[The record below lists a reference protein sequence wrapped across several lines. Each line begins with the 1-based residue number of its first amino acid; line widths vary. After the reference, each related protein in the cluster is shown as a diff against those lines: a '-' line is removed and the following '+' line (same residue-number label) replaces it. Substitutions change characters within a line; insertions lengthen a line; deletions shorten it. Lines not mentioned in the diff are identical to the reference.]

1 MSSSHVGQP
10 QLGQPNDAAQALF
23 AAFEHAVDAVVIT
36 GLGNEIRYFNAAAER
51 LWGYARGDVV
61 GHQVNMLVPL
71 DVRDNLD
78 GVIALKTALPM
89 NTPVKGR
96 REFRISRKDG
106 SEAWGAFSI
115 SRVDYGGKTL
125 YISFVRDV
133 TDEVRRRDKN
143 ALMALVAEK
152 TDRAVMVSD
161 RDMHIIYVNKAFTD
175 LFGYSLDEAIGR
187 HPQHLLTG
195 EYTDSETLTRFH
207 ERIYADGHGQEE
219 LLTYD
224 KDGEEIW
231 ISTTVNA
238 DRDANGELKNLVA
251 VLVDITESKQ
261 IHSLQHFTLKNL
273 ANDMPVL
280 DVIGDL
286 CRRVEAIAPDI
297 VCSVLHVDPDGLLH
311 PLGGDR
317 LPPGFSEAIDGLLLG
332 PDVGCCGSAAF
343 SGEAVLSLDIAT
355 DPKWQLYNQLLLQAG
370 LRACWSTPIKAK
382 DGRVIGAIGF
392 YFRESRTPTRWHQ
405 TIVDNCVNLCALAI
419 ERHEARSEITRLAY
433 FDALTKLPN
442 RAQLQELLTQQ
453 IAAARPND
461 KIAVMFLDLDHFK
474 DINDTLGHSVGD
486 DLLVSVTQRLCKHI
500 RPGDTLSRQGGDE
513 FVLVLPNC
521 EADDAAAI
529 ASRLLESLLSPIQ
542 LNGKTVPISASIG
555 VSIYPDN
562 ATDID
567 GLLKHADAAMYQ
579 AKLAG
584 RSTYRF
590 FSADMN
596 RITEER
602 LAFSTALRNAII
614 QGVLRLH
621 YQPQVRIDGSIY
633 GAEALARWRDPVLG
647 DVPPS
652 KFIPLAEEYGLIE
665 MIGMWSMREACRQ
678 LAAWRRAGLEV
689 PCVSVNMSPINFQN
703 GNLADQV
710 REIIAENELT
720 PEMLMLEVTEGVVM
734 SEHSTAIGTM
744 EKIRQSGVLLS
755 MDDFGTG
762 YSSLSRLASLP
773 VRELKIDRSFMRDIE
788 SQASALAITRAIVR
802 VGQSLDMTV
811 VAEGVET
818 EGQRRLLIEL
828 GCDVIQGFVHA
839 PALAVPDFE
848 RWLVQHEAARGARRS
863 LGIVSTSSV

>member
-1 MSSSHVGQP
+1 MMPASPVD
-10 QLGQPNDAAQALF
+10 QLSPAQTSDAARALF
-23 AAFEHAVDAVVIT
+23 SAFEHAVDAVVIT
-36 GLGNEIRYFNAAAER
+36 GTGNEIRYFNAAAER
-51 LWGYARGDVV
+51 LWGYGRGDVT
-61 GHQVNMLVPL
+61 GRQVNMLVPL

-78 GVIALKTALPM
+78 GVIALKAALPA
-89 NTPVKGR
+89 NAPVKGR
-96 REFRISRKDG
+96 REFRISRNDG

-133 TDEVRRRDKN
+133 TDEVKRREKN

-152 TDRAVMVSD
+152 TDRVVMVTD
-161 RDMHIIYVNKAFTD
+161 RDLKINYVNKAFSD
-175 LFGYSLDEAIGR
+175 LFGYSLAEAIGQ

-195 EYTDSETLTRFH
+195 EYTDSDALARFH
-207 ERIYADGHGQEE
+207 AQIDAEGHGQEE

-224 KDGEEIW
+224 KHGEEIW

-238 DRDANGELKNLVA
+238 DRDANGEVKNFVA

-261 IHSLQHFTLKNL
+261 IHSLQHLTLENL
-273 ANDMPVL
+273 AHDMPVL

-286 CRRVEAIAPDI
+286 CRRVEAIAPDVI
-297 VCSVLHVDPDGLLH
+297 CSVLHVDPDGLLH

-317 LPPGFSEAIDGLLLG
+317 VPSAFSQSIDGLLLG
-332 PDVGCCGSAAF
+332 PDVGCCGAAAF
-343 SGEAVLSLDIAT
+343 TGEPVLSFDIAT
-355 DPKWQLYNQLLLQAG
+355 DPKWLPYNELPLKAG
-370 LRACWSTPIKAK
+370 LCACWSTPIKAK

-392 YFRESRTPTRWHQ
+392 YFRESKSPTRWHQ

-419 ERHEARSEITRLAY
+419 ERHEARSEIARLAY
-433 FDALTKLPN
+433 FDALTGLPN
-442 RAQLQELLTQQ
+442 RAQLHQLMTTHIE
-453 IAAARPND
+453 AAGAD
-461 KIAVMFLDLDHFK
+461 GKIAVMFLDLDHFK

-513 FVLVLPNC
+513 FVIVLPNC
-521 EADDAAAI
+521 GVEDGAAI
-529 ASRLLESLLSPIQ
+529 ATRLLESLLPPIH
-542 LNGKTVPISASIG
+542 LGTRAVPISASIG

-562 ATDID
+562 AGDID

-596 RITEER
+596 RLTEER
-602 LAFSTALRNAII
+602 LAFSMALRNAII

-621 YQPQVRIDGSIY
+621 YQPQVRSDGSVY
-633 GAEALARWRDPVLG
+633 GVEALARWHDPVLG
-647 DVPPS
+647 EVPPS

-665 MIGMWSMREACRQ
+665 MIGMWSLREACRQ
-678 LAAWRRAGLEV
+678 LSAWRRKGLAV
-689 PCVSVNMSPINFQN
+689 PCVSVNMSPINFQK
-703 GNLADQV
+703 GDLADRV
-710 REIIAENELT
+710 SGILAENELT
-720 PEMLMLEVTEGVVM
+720 PDMLMLEVTEGVVM
-734 SEHSTAIGTM
+734 SDHSTAIDTM
-744 EKIRQSGVLLS
+744 EKIRLSGVRLS

-762 YSSLSRLASLP
+762 YSSLSRLADLP

-818 EGQRRLLIEL
+818 EGQRRLLTEL
-828 GCDVIQGFVHA
+828 GCDVTQGFIHA
-839 PALAVPDFE
+839 PALSVPDLE
-848 RWLVQHEAARGARRS
+848 RWLAQHQAKRDTRPS
-863 LGIVSTSSV
+863 LGAVANRA

>member
-1 MSSSHVGQP
+1 MPTSPVGQLSP
-10 QLGQPNDAAQALF
+10 AQSGDAARALF
-23 AAFEHAVDAVVIT
+23 SAFEHAVDAVVIT
-36 GLGNEIRYFNAAAER
+36 GLDNEIRHFNAAAER
-51 LWGYARGDVV
+51 FWGYNRREVV
-61 GHQVNMLVPL
+61 GRQVNMLVPL
-71 DVRDNLD
+71 DVRDHLD
-78 GVIALKTALPM
+78 GVIALKAALPASA
-89 NTPVKGR
+89 PVKGR

-125 YISFVRDV
+125 YINFVRDV
-133 TDEVRRRDKN
+133 TDEVKRREKN

-152 TDRAVMVSD
+152 TDRVVMVTD
-161 RDMHIIYVNKAFTD
+161 RNLRINYVNRAFTD
-175 LFGYSLDEAIGR
+175 LFGYSLAEAIGQ

-195 EYTDSETLTRFH
+195 EYTDSETLARLH
-207 ERIYADGHGQEE
+207 ARLNADGHGQEE

-238 DRDANGELKNLVA
+238 DRGADGEVENLVA

-261 IHSLQHFTLKNL
+261 IHSLQHLTLKNL

-286 CRRVEAIAPDI
+286 CRRVEAIAPDVI
-297 VCSVLHVDPDGLLH
+297 CSVLHVDPNGLLH

-317 LPPGFSEAIDGLLLG
+317 MPPAFSKSIDGLLLG
-332 PDVGCCGSAAF
+332 PDVGCCGAAAF
-343 SGEAVLSLDIAT
+343 TGDPVLSIDIAT
-355 DPKWQLYNQLLLQAG
+355 DPKWLPYNELPLKAG

-382 DGRVIGAIGF
+382 NGRVIGAIGL
-392 YFRESRTPTRWHQ
+392 YFRESKAPTRWHQ
-405 TIVDNCVNLCALAI
+405 IIVDNCVDLCALAI
-419 ERHEARSEITRLAY
+419 ERHEARSEIARLAY
-433 FDALTKLPN
+433 FDALTGLPN
-442 RAQLQELLTQQ
+442 RAQLHQLMTTHLEAAGPQQ
-453 IAAARPND
+453 

-474 DINDTLGHSVGD
+474 DINDTLGHSLGD

-513 FVLVLPNC
+513 FVVVLPNC
-521 EADDAAAI
+521 EGEGAATI
-529 ASRLLESLLSPIQ
+529 ASRLLESLIPPIH
-542 LNGKTVPISASIG
+542 LGTKTVPISASIG
-555 VSIYPDN
+555 VSVYPDN
-562 ATDID
+562 ASDID

-596 RITEER
+596 RVTEER
-602 LAFSTALRNAII
+602 LAFSIALRNAII
-614 QGVLRLH
+614 HGVLRLH
-621 YQPQVRIDGSIY
+621 YQPQLRVDGGIY
-633 GAEALARWRDPVLG
+633 GVEALARWSDPGLG
-647 DVPPS
+647 EVPPS

-665 MIGMWSMREACRQ
+665 MIGIWSLREACRQ
-678 LAAWRRAGLEV
+678 LAAWHRAGLDV

-703 GNLADQV
+703 GDLADRV
-710 REIIAENELT
+710 GEILAENELT
-720 PEMLMLEVTEGVVM
+720 PDRLMLEVTEGVVM
-734 SEHSTAIGTM
+734 SDHSMAIDTM
-744 EKIRQSGVLLS
+744 EKIRKSGVKLS

-762 YSSLSRLASLP
+762 YSSLSRLAELP

-828 GCDVIQGFVHA
+828 GCDVTQGFVHA
-839 PALAVPDFE
+839 PALSVPDLE
-848 RWLVQHEAARGARRS
+848 RWLAQYQATRVSRAV
-863 LGIVSTSSV
+863 LGVISKRI

>member
-1 MSSSHVGQP
+1 MSSSPIGQLP
-10 QLGQPNDAAQALF
+10 LGQSNTAAQALF
-23 AAFEHAVDAVVIT
+23 STFEHAADAVVMT
-36 GLGNEIRYFNAAAER
+36 AAGGEIRYFNAAAER
-51 LWGYARGDVV
+51 LWGYGRGEVV
-61 GHQVNMLVPL
+61 GRKVNMLVPN
-71 DVRDNLD
+71 DMRADLD
-78 GVIALKTALPM
+78 GVIALKAALPA
-89 NTPVKGR
+89 NAPVKGR
-96 REFRISRKDG
+96 REFRICRKDG
-106 SEAWGAFSI
+106 SETWGAFSI
-115 SRVDYGGKTL
+115 SRVEYGGKTL
-125 YISFVRDV
+125 DISFVRDV
-133 TDEVRRRDKN
+133 TDEVRLREKN

-152 TDRAVMVSD
+152 TDRVVMVTD
-161 RDMHIIYVNKAFTD
+161 RDLHITYVNKAFTE
-175 LFGYSLDEAIGR
+175 LFGYSLMEALGR
-187 HPQHLLTG
+187 HPEQLLTG
-195 EYTDSETLTRFH
+195 EYTDGEALARFH
-207 ERIYADGHGQEE
+207 ERIYADGHGQED
-219 LLTYD
+219 LLVYD

-231 ISTTVNA
+231 ISTNVNA
-238 DRDANGELKNLVA
+238 DRGDNGEVRNFVA

-261 IHSLQHFTLKNL
+261 IHSLQHLTLENL

-286 CRRVEAIAPDI
+286 CRRVEAIAPDV
-297 VCSVLHVDPDGLLH
+297 VCSVLHVDLDGLLH

-317 LPPGFSEAIDGLLLG
+317 LPPQFSTSIDGLVLG
-332 PDVGCCGSAAF
+332 PDVGSCGAAAF
-343 SGEAVLSLDIAT
+343 SGEPVLSIDLAT
-355 DPKWQLYNQLLLQAG
+355 DPKWLLYNELPLKAG
-370 LRACWSTPIKAK
+370 LKACWSTPIKAK

-405 TIVDNCVNLCALAI
+405 TIVDNCVHLCALAI
-419 ERHEARSEITRLAY
+419 ERHEARSEIARLAY

-442 RAQLQELLTQQ
+442 RARLHQLMTQQ
-453 IAAARPND
+453 IDAAGVD
-461 KIAVMFLDLDHFK
+461 EKIAVMFLDLDHFK

-513 FVLVLPNC
+513 FVVVLPRCN
-521 EADDAAAI
+521 ADDAAAI

-542 LNGKTVPISASIG
+542 LNAKTVPISASIG
-555 VSIYPDN
+555 VSIYPDDARN
-562 ATDID
+562 ID
-567 GLLKHADAAMYQ
+567 DLLKHADAAMYQ

-596 RITEER
+596 RVTEER

-633 GAEALARWRDPVLG
+633 GAEALTRWRDPVLG

-665 MIGMWSMREACRQ
+665 LIGMWSLREACRQ
-678 LAAWRRAGLEV
+678 LAAWHRAGLDV

-703 GNLADQV
+703 RDLADLV
-710 REIIAENELT
+710 GKILAENELT
-720 PEMLMLEVTEGVVM
+720 PDMLMLEVTEGVVM
-734 SEHSTAIGTM
+734 SEHSTAIDTM
-744 EKIRQSGVLLS
+744 EKIRRSGVRLS

-762 YSSLSRLASLP
+762 YSSLSRLANLP

-818 EGQRRLLIEL
+818 EGQRRLLTEL

-839 PALAVPDFE
+839 PALSVPDFE
-848 RWLVQHEAARGARRS
+848 RWLVQHEATRGALPS
-863 LGIVSTSSV
+863 FGTVSSCAS

>member
-1 MSSSHVGQP
+1 
-10 QLGQPNDAAQALF
+10 
-23 AAFEHAVDAVVIT
+23 
-36 GLGNEIRYFNAAAER
+36 ER
-51 LWGYARGDVV
+51 LWGYARTEVV
-61 GHQVNMLVPL
+61 GRQVNMLVPP
-71 DVRDNLD
+71 DVRADLE
-78 GVIALKTALPM
+78 GVIALKAALP
-89 NTPVKGR
+89 THAPVKGR

-125 YISFVRDV
+125 YINFVRDV
-133 TDEVRRRDKN
+133 SDEIRRREQN

-152 TDRAVMVSD
+152 TDRVVMVTD
-161 RDMHIIYVNKAFTD
+161 RDLHINYVNQAFTD
-175 LFGYSLDEAIGR
+175 LFGYSLEEAIGR

-195 EYTDSETLTRFH
+195 EYTDSKTI
-207 ERIYADGHGQEE
+207 ERLHATIEAEGHGQED

-238 DRDANGELKNLVA
+238 HRDDNGEVKNLVA
-251 VLVDITESKQ
+251 ILVDITESKQ
-261 IHSLQHFTLKNL
+261 IHSLQHLTLEHL

-286 CRRVEAIAPDI
+286 CRRVEAIAPDV
-297 VCSVLHVDPDGLLH
+297 VCSVLHVDPAGLLH

-317 LPPGFSEAIDGLLLG
+317 LPAGFSKSIDGLMLG
-332 PDVGCCGSAAF
+332 PDVGCCGAAAF
-343 SGEAVLSLDIAT
+343 SGEPVFSPDIAT
-355 DPKWQLYNQLLLQAG
+355 DPKWLPYNELLLKAG
-370 LRACWSTPIKAK
+370 LQACWSTPIKAR

-405 TIVDNCVNLCALAI
+405 TIVDNCVHLCALAI
-419 ERHEARSEITRLAY
+419 ERHEARSEIARLAY
-433 FDALTKLPN
+433 FDALTGLPN
-442 RAQLQELLTQQ
+442 RAQLHQLMTRHIE
-453 IAAARPND
+453 AAGAGD

-486 DLLVSVTQRLCKHI
+486 DLLVSVTKRLCKHI
-500 RPGDTLSRQGGDE
+500 RPGDTISRQGGDE
-513 FVLVLPNC
+513 FVVVLPNC
-521 EADDAAAI
+521 QVEDAAAV
-529 ASRLLESLLSPIQ
+529 ACRLLDSLVQPVQ
-542 LNGKTVPISASIG
+542 LHARTVPVSASIG

-562 ATDID
+562 AGDID

-596 RITEER
+596 RVTEER
-602 LAFSTALRNAII
+602 LAFSIALRNAIVH
-614 QGVLRLH
+614 GVLRLH
-621 YQPQVRIDGSIY
+621 YQPQLRTDGSVY
-633 GAEALARWRDPVLG
+633 GVEALARWRDPVLG
-647 DVPPS
+647 EVSPS

-665 MIGMWSMREACRQ
+665 LIGMWSLREACRQ
-678 LAAWRRAGLEV
+678 LAAWRRAGLAV

-703 GNLADQV
+703 GELAGRV
-710 REIIAENELT
+710 GEILAENELT
-720 PEMLMLEVTEGVVM
+720 PDMLMLEVTEGVVM
-734 SEHSTAIGTM
+734 SEHSMAIDTM
-744 EKIRQSGVLLS
+744 EKIRQLGVRLS

-762 YSSLSRLASLP
+762 YSSLSRLADLP

-802 VGQSLDMTV
+802 VGQSLDMIV

-818 EGQRRLLIEL
+818 EGQRKLLIEL
-828 GCDVIQGFVHA
+828 GCDVTQGFVHA
-839 PALAVPDFE
+839 PALSVPDFE
-848 RWLVQHEAARGARRS
+848 RWLAQHQATRDARPL
-863 LGIVSTSSV
+863 LGVVSNRAS